1 VKPSTL
7 HLTAWVMK
15 PRLLVYVITSPCSSI
30 SSREMKLTICDFDME
45 SVSIGSNGTGKY
57 WKQAIIMMKKHDKLS
72 TDQIDDWFESLY
84 VATATCFLSHH
95 HQAFIPSLS
104 HS

>member
-1 VKPSTL
+1 
-7 HLTAWVMK
+7 
-15 PRLLVYVITSPCSSI
+15 
-30 SSREMKLTICDFDME
+30 ME

-72 TDQIDDWFESLY
+72 TDQRDDWFESLY